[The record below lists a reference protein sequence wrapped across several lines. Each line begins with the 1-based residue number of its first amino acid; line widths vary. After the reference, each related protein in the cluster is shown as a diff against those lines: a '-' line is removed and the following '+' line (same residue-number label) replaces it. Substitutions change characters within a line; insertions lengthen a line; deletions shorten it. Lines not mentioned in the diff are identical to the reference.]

1 MAQKKNVKKK
11 KTPKQPISGKG
22 SVASRKV
29 DWNTGKTAHRL
40 RWLAMI
46 PLALLA
52 VFFRFFMAG
61 YSFTVLVCCCV
72 MAVLL
77 VYNVLDLLRGKYPK
91 QTKVVRRLFTILLCI
106 GLLVAAVTEF
116 FIIRASF
123 GEPGE
128 QVEYLVVLGAKVRP
142 DGPSVSLMDR
152 IKAAYSY
159 LTEHPEVIAV
169 VSGGKGDDEHIS
181 EALCMYQEL
190 TAMGIDPDRI
200 WMEDRATSTWE
211 NLRFTLDLIE
221 EKTGERP
228 DHLGIISSEYHLFRA
243 SLFADR
249 IGIGSTL
256 IPARTSRFSQLVNH
270 LMREVAGVWHFI
282 LLGGKYHD

>member
-11 KTPKQPISGKG
+11 KAPKQPISGKG
-22 SVASRKV
+22 SIAARKV
-29 DWNTGKTAHRL
+29 SWKTGKTAHRL
-40 RWLAMI
+40 RWIAMI
-46 PLALLA
+46 PLGLLA
-52 VFFRFFMAG
+52 VFFQFFMAG
-61 YSFTVLVCCCV
+61 YSFTVLVCCGL

-77 VYNVLDLLRGKYPK
+77 LYNVLDLLRGKYPK
-91 QTKVVRRLFTILLCI
+91 QTKVVRRVFTILLCV
-106 GLLVAAVTEF
+106 GLIVAGITEF

-128 QVEYLVVLGAKVRP
+128 SVRYLVVLGAKVRP

-152 IKAAYSY
+152 IKAAHVY

-169 VSGGKGDDEHIS
+169 VSGGQGDDEHIS

-190 TAMGIDPDRI
+190 VKLGVDPERI
-200 WMEDRATSTWE
+200 WMEDKATSTWE

-228 DHLGIISSEYHLFRA
+228 DRLGIISSEYHLFRA

-249 IGIGSTL
+249 IGIESTL
-256 IPARTSRFSQLVNH
+256 IPARTSRLSQLVNH
-270 LMREVAGVWHFI
+270 LMREVAGVWHYI
-282 LLGGKYHD
+282 LLGGNYHD